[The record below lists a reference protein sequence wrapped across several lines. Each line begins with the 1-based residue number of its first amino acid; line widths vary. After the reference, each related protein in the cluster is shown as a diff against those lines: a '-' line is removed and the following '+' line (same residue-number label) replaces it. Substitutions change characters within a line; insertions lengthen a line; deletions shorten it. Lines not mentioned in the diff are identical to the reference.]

1 MRSTCGLN
9 APHNL
14 PNLLQRMSSVLCRFL
29 DAGNNETL
37 RTLSGPASK
46 KRQGTKSREIG
57 HWLAASA
64 MGISCWRRSRLWAG
78 RPHNASCMS
87 ARTRGRESAVG
98 ISAGARS
105 ASTGDRRTGGCDG
118 VERDRR
124 GRGPSAS
131 ERESRDAHKI
141 RKCHP
146 VLRLELD
153 VLPHDFLP
161 CSTFFNT
168 IIINSS
174 SPR

>member
-1 MRSTCGLN
+1 MWAWSRLNLHDPATQVLSTPKERCRQSR
-9 APHNL
+9 PHRRAGAETSL
-14 PNLLQRMSSVLCRFL
+14 VDLLHCMSPEVCRFL

-131 ERESRDAHKI
+131 ERESRDAHKM
-141 RKCHP
+141 
-146 VLRLELD
+146 
-153 VLPHDFLP
+153 
-161 CSTFFNT
+161 SG
-168 IIINSS
+168 S
-174 SPR
+174 

>member
-1 MRSTCGLN
+1 MLKSGRISRLIVEFCDRVQGVVAWQKSSLFFCN
-9 APHNL
+9 AKCRL
-14 PNLLQRMSSVLCRFL
+14 LCRFL

-131 ERESRDAHKI
+131 ERESRDAHKM
-141 RKCHP
+141 
-146 VLRLELD
+146 
-153 VLPHDFLP
+153 
-161 CSTFFNT
+161 SG
-168 IIINSS
+168 S
-174 SPR
+174 